1 MKALTIFFAISC
13 VILIFSIINL
23 SVGPVIN
30 KRLNYSKDYE
40 LLNCEKLVNDYNDY
54 KKKHP
59 DMSEQ
64 TKNEKESEIRECRNR
79 KAMQNMEY
87 TSFIFNIFIGFVGVL
102 LGLFGLQKELIP
114 KTGFIGIGCGVVG
127 FILTLVY
134 VIYNGVVYTNYFDE
148 RIFKVD
154 GDGAFAEYNEKM
166 GVYECFYY
174 KKNETYAIYAKY
186 CDLIKSQYNYNYD
199 LINSFE
205 YDEEKIGCSDRA
217 SPSTCQDNE
226 YIKGPYKYKT
236 NYLCSKLYYT
246 GSFDKKYF
254 ANYNLSARFL
264 TVLLLSIII
273 DLCYC
278 GLIFFGFMLSKE

>member
-1 MKALTIFFAISC
+1 MKAISIFFAISC
-13 VILIFSIINL
+13 AILIFSIINL

-30 KRLNYSKDYE
+30 KRLNYNKDYE

-64 TKNEKESEIRECRNR
+64 TKNEKEYEIRECRNR

-166 GVYECFYY
+166 GVMNAF
-174 KKNETYAIYAKY
+174 I
-186 CDLIKSQYNYNYD
+186 IKRMR
-199 LINSFE
+199 LM
-205 YDEEKIGCSDRA
+205 
-217 SPSTCQDNE
+217 
-226 YIKGPYKYKT
+226 
-236 NYLCSKLYYT
+236 LY
-246 GSFDKKYF
+246 
-254 ANYNLSARFL
+254 
-264 TVLLLSIII
+264 
-273 DLCYC
+273 
-278 GLIFFGFMLSKE
+278 MLNIVI